1 MVIIFFNLGLVLAF
15 ILLVSIVFINASTKF
30 VLAIL
35 GVTCILFLI
44 KNIIQDLYF
53 ALYKYKNN
61 AVIVLISFA
70 LDVVRIAFFYKLIH
84 HFAAGTAR
92 ATGLSMFGWM
102 LGYIISILVGGI
114 IFFAGEANGLLFG
127 MGQQEKESSI
137 LINIFM
143 TGCLVA
149 FCHFII

>member
-1 MVIIFFNLGLVLAF
+1 
-15 ILLVSIVFINASTKF
+15 
-30 VLAIL
+30 
-35 GVTCILFLI
+35 
-44 KNIIQDLYF
+44 
-53 ALYKYKNN
+53 
-61 AVIVLISFA
+61 
-70 LDVVRIAFFYKLIH
+70 
-84 HFAAGTAR
+84 
-92 ATGLSMFGWM
+92 MFGWM
-102 LGYIISILVGGI
+102 LGYIISMLVGGV

>member
-1 MVIIFFNLGLVLAF
+1 MVAIFFNLGLVLAF

-44 KNIIQDLYF
+44 KDIIQDLYF
-53 ALYKYKNN
+53 A
-61 AVIVLISFA
+61 
-70 LDVVRIAFFYKLIH
+70 FYKLIH

-92 ATGLSMFGWM
+92 ATGLSTFGWM
-102 LGYIISILVGGI
+102 LGYVISILVGGVL
-114 IFFAGEANGLLFG
+114 FFAGEANGLLFG
-127 MGQQEKESSI
+127 MGQKNESSI
-137 LINIFM
+137 LMNVFM

>member
-1 MVIIFFNLGLVLAF
+1 MVVIFFNLGLVLAF

-35 GVTCILFLI
+35 GVICILFLI
-44 KNIIQDLYF
+44 KDIIQDLYF

-61 AVIVLISFA
+61 VLISFA
-70 LDVVRIAFFYKLIH
+70 LDIARIAFFYKLIH

-92 ATGLSMFGWM
+92 ATGLSTFGWM
-102 LGYIISILVGGI
+102 LGYVISILVGGVL
-114 IFFAGEANGLLFG
+114 FFAGEANGLLFG
-127 MGQQEKESSI
+127 MGQKNESSI
-137 LINIFM
+137 LMNVFM